1 MIKNLYILCIAFLC
15 SATLAFANEQP
26 VIEASLETDTMR
38 IGEQQHIVISVE
50 YPEKQTI
57 ILPELVKEVSHNI
70 LITDTYTFDTVKAN
84 KNGSRKVSATIPI
97 TCFDAGEYSFKI
109 GPFVYQNDSLWSK
122 PLKLSVQTVALDS
135 TDTIKPIKPIRQPQ
149 YTWKDH
155 LPLILTI
162 LGIILL
168 IAAIVFGIWYY
179 KKHRKPKT
187 FGAKAK
193 HKEKPDVKAL
203 RDLETLKSMNLCEK
217 EEFKSFYTDLTDILR
232 EYFGDVLGID
242 TFEKTSDELINEV
255 ITTGKLPFSAI
266 QNLKIVLQEA
276 DFVKFAKHKPT
287 IETGNLHYGLALFC
301 INETK
306 HLIQQ
311 IETDTT
317 EQK

>member
-57 ILPELVKEVSHNI
+57 VLPELVKEVSHNI

-84 KNGSRKVSATIPI
+84 KNGSRKVSATIPV

-232 EYFGDVLGID
+232 EYFGDVLCID

>member
-1 MIKNLYILCIAFLC
+1 MIKNLYILCLACVC
-15 SATLAFANEQP
+15 SATVAFANEKP
-26 VIEASLETDTMR
+26 IIEASLDTDSMR
-38 IGEQQHIVISVE
+38 IGEQQHVTISVE
-50 YPEKQTI
+50 YPENQTLI
-57 ILPELVKEVSHNI
+57 FPELGKEVSNNI
-70 LITDTYTFDTVKAN
+70 LIADTFTFDTVKAN
-84 KNGSRKVSATIPI
+84 KKGSRKISATIPI

-109 GPFVYQNDSLWSK
+109 GPFLYKNDSLWSQ
-122 PLKLSVQTVALDS
+122 PLQLSVQTVALDS
-135 TDTIKPIKPIRQPQ
+135 TDTFKPIKPIRQPQ

-155 LPLILTI
+155 LPLILAI
-162 LGIILL
+162 LGVLVL
-168 IAAIVFGIWYY
+168 IAAIVFGIWYF
-179 KKHRKPKT
+179 KKHRKPKKSR
-187 FGAKAK
+187 AKAK
-193 HKEKPDVKAL
+193 NKEKADVKAL
-203 RDLETLKSMNLCEK
+203 RDLEALKTMKLCEK
-217 EEFKSFYTDLTDILR
+217 EEFKSFYTELTDILR